1 MKFRLKK
8 LNFPNQRDIGDEITW
23 IINILKREKNL
34 NIKADV
40 NKSVRHGHG
49 AGDLSDRRQKSRCFT
64 VVGHSQQFVM
74 EDKIVFIKI

>member
-8 LNFPNQRDIGDEITW
+8 LNFPNQRDIGDEITR

-40 NKSVRHGHG
+40 NKRVYTDTEQGICQT
-49 AGDLSDRRQKSRCFT
+49 GDKNPDVSQLWDT
-64 VVGHSQQFVM
+64 VNSL
-74 EDKIVFIKI
+74 

>member
-40 NKSVRHGHG
+40 NKRV
-49 AGDLSDRRQKSRCFT
+49 
-64 VVGHSQQFVM
+64 
-74 EDKIVFIKI
+74 

>member
-8 LNFPNQRDIGDEITW
+8 LNFPNQRDIGDEIIR

-40 NKSVRHGHG
+40 NKRV
-49 AGDLSDRRQKSRCFT
+49 
-64 VVGHSQQFVM
+64 
-74 EDKIVFIKI
+74 